1 MDWENRWRGKKKR
14 GGNVGSRGG
23 WGRGEAMGRERKGE
37 EGVFNLLIQ
46 FLPMPVTLLLGEGGQ
61 MERAAQNTQTKS
73 HFLSLSPSLS
83 LSLCLASL
91 CLSLA
96 PSLTPSPSFFHL
108 STAFFSLFVTRLMT
122 DSRSPRPSARWKWNL
137 SNPPLMEFVKL
148 NRVFVLNCL
157 HNQTFETQNSRTL
170 RTKAHSKHSWLMN
183 VKCDGV
189 YPGWVNCL
197 VLFF

>member
-1 MDWENRWRGKKKR
+1 MWGAEEGGVEERRWEER
-14 GGNVGSRGG
+14 
-23 WGRGEAMGRERKGE
+23 GRGRRGCLIYW
-37 EGVFNLLIQ
+37 FNSCQ
-46 FLPMPVTLLLGEGGQ
+46 C
-61 MERAAQNTQTKS
+61 
-73 HFLSLSPSLS
+73 LSLSFSVREGKWSVQPKTLRPNRIFSHFHRLSLS

-108 STAFFSLFVTRLMT
+108 SMAFFSLFVTRLMT

-170 RTKAHSKHSWLMN
+170 RTKAHSKHWWLMN